1 MRKPTVK
8 NKYKLKISDIKK
20 LKVNDW
26 SKVCEPLF
34 WKNTVVNA
42 WCWSHV
48 IEHGQYETNS
58 CWLGIY
64 DNGKIKISFTSYDGM
79 CGYDFKKFFDYTDIE
94 IEDDLLIQEIFLD
107 KINYLLD
114 NKILCKETKK

>member
-48 IEHGQYETNS
+48 IEHGQYPLSDIPEGDENKGEELNDFQE
-58 CWLGIY
+58 WLAGELFIHVNGMGNYFYNHGI
-64 DNGKIKISFTSYDGM
+64 
-79 CGYDFKKFFDYTDIE
+79 
-94 IEDDLLIQEIFLD
+94 LI
-107 KINYLLD
+107 INE
-114 NKILCKETKK
+114 K